1 MKRKLKKRHLI
12 LGILLILVA
21 AGQLN
26 ASLTEGYAHTVYP
39 RISYLL
45 SAFSNVFPFA
55 IGDLFIFLSI
65 VGVVCFP
72 FFSHFRLH
80 WSWKKAGLCS
90 GEYLLWVYVWFY
102 LAWGL
107 NYSQPDFYQR
117 THIPHTTYT
126 PENFNSFINEYITK
140 LNQSFVPY
148 HQMTWKT
155 VKEEDVRQEVTRI
168 YEELSDS
175 LGVHKPPHDR
185 PQAKRMI
192 FTPLCSKVGV
202 TGSMGPFF
210 CEFTLNGDL
219 HPLNYPSVYAHELS
233 HLLGITNEAEANFYA
248 YQVCTRSQIKEIRY
262 AGYFAVL
269 GHVMRN
275 AQMLLPRE
283 EYERLYMQIRSDICV
298 AAQLNQDYWR
308 EKYSPALGTM
318 QNWLYD
324 LYLKGNKIES
334 GWKNYS
340 EVVGLLISYHEWE
353 KGKKNQL

>member
-1 MKRKLKKRHLI
+1 MKRKLKKRHLV

-26 ASLTEGYAHTVYP
+26 ASLAEGYAHTVYP

-117 THIPHTTYT
+117 THIPHTAYT
-126 PENFNSFINEYITK
+126 PENFNSFIYEYITK

-168 YEELSDS
+168 YKELSDS

-353 KGKKNQL
+353 KGKKNQS

>member
-1 MKRKLKKRHLI
+1 MYGSI
-12 LGILLILVA
+12 LPGDSITH
-21 AGQLN
+21 
-26 ASLTEGYAHTVYP
+26 SLTFTSERT
-39 RISYLL
+39 SY
-45 SAFSNVFPFA
+45 
-55 IGDLFIFLSI
+55 I
-65 VGVVCFP
+65 
-72 FFSHFRLH
+72 
-80 WSWKKAGLCS
+80 
-90 GEYLLWVYVWFY
+90 
-102 LAWGL
+102 
-107 NYSQPDFYQR
+107 
-117 THIPHTTYT
+117 

-168 YEELSDS
+168 YKELSDS